1 MQYLVDRIASVY
13 VQVNFSDDVSLFVNY
28 GWSDEQH
35 TEALVLERNQ
45 PGERLESYGRR
56 APPSIGAASMAPVS
70 ICRCLG
76 TNLTNEMYRISNTD
90 LYQAGSTGSW
100 AMIYGEPRMYGVRL
114 RYNWGG
120 LTGRDFHGS
129 SSGR

>member
-1 MQYLVDRIASVY
+1 MQYFVDRIASVY

-28 GWSDEQH
+28 GWSDDQH

-45 PGERLESYGRR
+45 PGERLESYGLLGATFEWRR
-56 APPSIGAASMAPVS
+56 INGSGFDLSVF
-70 ICRCLG
+70 G
-76 TNLTNEMYRISNTD
+76 TNLTNETYRISNTD

-100 AMIYGEPRMYGVRL
+100 ATIYGEPRMYGARL

-120 LTGRDFHGS
+120 
-129 SSGR
+129 